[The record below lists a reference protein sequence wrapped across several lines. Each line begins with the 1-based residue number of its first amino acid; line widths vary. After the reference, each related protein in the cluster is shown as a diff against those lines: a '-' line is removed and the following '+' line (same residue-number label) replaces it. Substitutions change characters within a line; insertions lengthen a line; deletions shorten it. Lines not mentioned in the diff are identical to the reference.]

1 MRFRPILAAAIAL
14 LTGLNTWAQPLLVDG
29 DVCLDIEVV
38 AIHTEGDLAG
48 MTTYR
53 LYATL
58 PGPADIVTTVFGD
71 IEHPTSLQTTTNFY
85 QNDIGSQFPCAN
97 NPILFDAFPD
107 LEWDSWLT
115 IGISGPPNA
124 GLGQDCPQ
132 VVMSSGSPFVTEF
145 ENGQGFDIDDPIG
158 SAWFVVPSNTNGLPD
173 AEGRVLLAQLT
184 TDGDLSGVLYMQV
197 LPGGIGTLAEIV
209 ELPLYGPCDELT
221 PTQCPEEIFAVEGG
235 CTWGFEV
242 SSFQPGE
249 FATWT
254 FGDDVVTGG
263 HYANYT
269 FAGDGTYPVSVTFS
283 SEYCPQGV
291 TLATTVEVDDCSEP
305 DCNLALSVQTAQ
317 EGEVIMVV
325 PSGYPEG
332 VELVYSLNGEV
343 FMTGGTAVTLPE
355 GTANGPWQLC
365 VQYISEDCPDGV
377 VACTG
382 SEDYES
388 GCPQEIWV
396 GGAECEYVL
405 SICDFTE
412 GEEVSWSFSDGTVA
426 EGHFT
431 WHTFPADGVYEAC
444 ATYVSPSCP
453 DSTVLCT
460 EVVVEGCSPDPCPL
474 EVEAEWSEAGEGNW
488 VLTAM
493 GVPEGVG
500 VVWYGPGGDIIGDD
514 LVLDYSGGGPVCA
527 TYAFS
532 DCPDGVEVCLEL
544 GDPPVDCAV
553 ELFVTELSTC
563 GAFLVQYEG
572 EPGPGDVTW
581 TMNGNVVQTGGGAFD
596 ILLDEGVAVEICAV
610 AVGADCPGGE
620 EACVEL
626 SNGGCGGCP
635 EEGTIGW
642 EGPLDGTDCMM
653 LFELG
658 LDGEPDIQAVEWS
671 FGDGFGF
678 TGNTFVEHQYPEP
691 GTYEVCATVLVA
703 GCPEGLTVCAEVVV
717 EDCISDCTPVTVTF
731 TPADGIVGAFNW
743 VMFGEEWA
751 QDGVFWI
758 SPEGTPVVQDF
769 CLPDGCFVVDFFA
782 LNGSAAAAGVE
793 VTLSGPDG
801 PMDFHEAPFVDD
813 NGWQVFSFGV
823 GETGC
828 DPVEPECTLEIE
840 AEENPDGS
848 WTLTA
853 VTDSE
858 EDVDFLWW
866 MSDGSVLNGM
876 SVDYTFV
883 SGAEVETAC
892 VSAVFPSCGEVL
904 NACID
909 LENGGSGGCALV
921 EVVIEG
927 ETLDELLVGLEM
939 AWTLFGDGFDF
950 SGVMSLDPE
959 LDGLEAIVLCL
970 PPGCYGMSMDISGVP
985 GLQGLPGMTLT
996 LNIGEEEEMLID
1008 LAVLGDVLTMEFG
1021 VQADC
1026 GTGISPIAA
1035 QDGEGLALFPNPAA
1049 SAVFVHL
1056 DEAFLDGAV
1065 EWTLMDGLGR
1075 TVLQGATGESEWML
1089 HVGQL
1094 APGGYLLHAHS
1105 GAHKV
1110 RKRLM
1115 VAR

>member
-1 MRFRPILAAAIAL
+1 MAIERATEPVGRWFSFRFQHHPMRFRLISAVLAL
-14 LTGLNTWAQPLLVDG
+14 LSVLAGSAQPLLVDG

-53 LYATL
+53 LFATL

-71 IEHPTSLQTTTNFY
+71 IEHPTSLQTSTSFY
-85 QNDIGSQFPCAN
+85 QSDLGGQFPCAN
-97 NPILFDAFPD
+97 NPILFDAYPN
-107 LEWDSWLT
+107 LEWDSWLS
-115 IGISGPPNA
+115 IGISGPPDP

-145 ENGQGFDIDDPIG
+145 ENGQGFTIDDLIG

-173 AEGRVLLAQLT
+173 ADGRVLLAQLT

-209 ELPLYGPCDELT
+209 ELPLYGPCDEIN
-221 PTQCPEEIFAVEGG
+221 PIQCPEEIFTVEGE

-242 SSFQPGE
+242 SNFQPGE

-263 HYANYT
+263 HYASYT
-269 FAGDGTYPVSVTFS
+269 FDGDGTYPVSVTFS

-291 TLATTVEVDDCSEP
+291 TLETTVEV
-305 DCNLALSVQTAQ
+305 
-317 EGEVIMVV
+317 
-325 PSGYPEG
+325 
-332 VELVYSLNGEV
+332 
-343 FMTGGTAVTLPE
+343 
-355 GTANGPWQLC
+355 
-365 VQYISEDCPDGV
+365 
-377 VACTG
+377 
-382 SEDYES
+382 
-388 GCPQEIWV
+388 
-396 GGAECEYVL
+396 
-405 SICDFTE
+405 
-412 GEEVSWSFSDGTVA
+412 
-426 EGHFT
+426 
-431 WHTFPADGVYEAC
+431 
-444 ATYVSPSCP
+444 
-453 DSTVLCT
+453 
-460 EVVVEGCSPDPCPL
+460 EGCSADPCPL

-488 VLTAM
+488 VLTAV
-493 GVPEGVG
+493 GVPEGIG
-500 VVWYGPGGDIIGDD
+500 VVWFGPGGDIIGDD
-514 LVLDYSGGGPVCA
+514 LVLDYVGSGPVCA
-527 TYAFS
+527 TYTYS
-532 DCPDGVEVCLEL
+532 DCPEGVEVCLEL

-563 GAFLVQYEG
+563 GAFLVEYEG

-581 TMNGNVVQTGGGAFD
+581 TMNGNVVQTGGAAFD
-596 ILLDEGVAVEICAV
+596 ILLDEGVGVEICAV
-610 AVGADCPGGE
+610 AVGADCPEGE

-626 SNGGCGGCP
+626 FNSGCVDCP
-635 EEGTIGW
+635 EEGVIGW
-642 EGPLDGTDCMM
+642 DGPFEETDCMM
-653 LFELG
+653 VFELG
-658 LDGEPDIQAVEWS
+658 LDGEVDIQVVEWS

-678 TGNTFVEHQYPEP
+678 TGNTFVEHQYSAP
-691 GTYEVCATVLVA
+691 GTYEVCAVVLVA

-717 EDCISDCTPVTVTF
+717 EDCTSECTPVTVTF
-731 TPADGIVGAFNW
+731 TPADGIVGEFNW
-743 VMFGEEWA
+743 VMFGEDWA

-769 CLPDGCFVVDFFA
+769 CLPEGCFVVDFFA
-782 LNGSAAAAGVE
+782 LNGSDAAAGVT

-801 PMDFHEAPFVDD
+801 PMDFYEGPFVDD
-813 NGWQVFSFGV
+813 NGWQVFSFGL

-828 DPVEPECTLEIE
+828 EPVEPECSLEIE
-840 AEENPDGS
+840 AEQNADGS

-853 VTDSE
+853 VTDAE
-858 EDVDFLWW
+858 DDVDFLWW

-876 SVDYTFV
+876 TVDYTFV

-909 LENGGSGGCALV
+909 LENGGSEGCALV
-921 EVVIEG
+921 EVVIGG
-927 ETLDELLVGLEM
+927 ETLDALLVELEM

-950 SGVMSLDPE
+950 SGVMSLDPA

-985 GLQGLPGMTLT
+985 GLEGLPGMTLT
-996 LNIGEEEEMLID
+996 LNIGEEEEMQID
-1008 LAVLGDVLTMEFG
+1008 LALLEDVLTMEFG

-1026 GTGISPIAA
+1026 GNGVAMPRAPGVA
-1035 QDGEGLALFPNPAA
+1035 GMALFPNPAA
-1049 SAVFVHL
+1049 STVHVRL
-1056 DEAFLDGAV
+1056 DEAFQDGAV

-1075 TVLQGATGESEWML
+1075 IVMRGTAAETEWML
-1089 HVGQL
+1089 HLGEL
-1094 APGGYLLHAHS
+1094 APGGYVLHAHS